1 MAVAEYKNTVDD
13 PKYAV
18 ERAGV
23 DKKSLHKEMLSRHQ
37 SARDYWKGEYEK
49 AEADMEFAFM
59 PDSQW
64 DEWMSNS
71 RKGRPMYTVNKL
83 RQAMKQITN
92 DQRQN
97 RPQAKVRAV
106 EDSDADLAEIRQG
119 LIRSI
124 DQVAEADRACDTA
137 FQFAVGGGFG
147 VWRLNYSYEDDG
159 GFDMVIKR
167 EEIANPFSV
176 VFDPAAR
183 AKDRRD
189 ARYAFVDSRWS
200 RSAFR
205 EKWKDAE
212 LVSVSDCDDT
222 TKSWFD
228 EDEVTVSEYWYKTK
242 ETYKLVLMSDGSS
255 YDEAELAPVRD
266 ELAAQGITEQR
277 SRWASREKVWQCI
290 VSGAEILEGPNEW
303 AGRFIPLVP
312 VWGEILELKGK
323 ECFFG
328 AVRFGKDAQR
338 MYNYERSTFIEVLA
352 DQPYSPFMAPAESIS
367 GYEAQWNNLKTSR
380 PPVLLYKSD
389 RDLPNGGKPSREPT
403 AQFPAALAQAAAIS
417 SDDIKAATGLFDP
430 SLGQQSNETSGR
442 AILARQHQGDKAN
455 FDYVDNLGY
464 AKKYDF
470 EIVNDLISKVY
481 DTERQIRIIGEDGAE
496 KVVKVN
502 RVVLD
507 QQTGQEVTL
516 NDLSRGRFDI
526 AVTVGPS
533 YATQRMEAAEAMMQ
547 LANDPSPI
555 GMVAK
560 YGFIKSLDAPGLQEV
575 LAAARKLLVNQGLLE
590 PEDGEQPPPP
600 PQPNPKDITDAKK
613 NDAQA
618 QLYGAQA
625 EGQQLENMTMAQQLQ
640 LQQMMPQLLAQLQG
654 MQPPPPPNPMTGVQ
668 GPPPGP
674 QVPPPPQQPSQ
685 DGYMGG
691 DQGFDPTAPA
701 GMPG

>member
-1 MAVAEYKNTVDD
+1 MAEYKNTPDD
-13 PKYAV
+13 PKYAT
-18 ERAGV
+18 ERSGV
-23 DKKSLHKEMLSRHQ
+23 DKEDLHKEMLKRHQ
-37 SARDYWKGEYEK
+37 TARDYWKEEYEK
-49 AEADMEFAFM
+49 AECDMEFAFL
-59 PDSQW
+59 PESQW
-64 DEWMSNS
+64 DDWMAST

-119 LIRSI
+119 LIRNI

-189 ARYAFVDSRWS
+189 ARYAFVDSRWA
-200 RSAFR
+200 RAAFR
-205 EKWKDAE
+205 EKWPDAR
-212 LVSVSDCDDT
+212 LISVNDCDETNKD
-222 TKSWFD
+222 WFD
-228 EDEVTVSEYWYKTK
+228 DEELTVSEYWYKTK

-255 YDEAELAPVRD
+255 YDEAELTPVRD

-277 SRWASREKVWQCI
+277 SRWAEREKVWQCV

-312 VWGEILELKGK
+312 VWGEILDLKGK
-323 ECFFG
+323 ERFFG

-352 DQPYSPFMAPAESIS
+352 DQPYSPFMAPAESVA

-403 AQFPAALAQAAAIS
+403 AQFPVALAQAAAIS
-417 SDDIKAATGLFDP
+417 SDDIKAATGIYDA
-430 SLGQQSNETSGR
+430 SLGQRSNETSGR
-442 AILARQHQGDKAN
+442 AIMARQREGDIAN
-455 FDYVDNLGY
+455 FDYMDNLAY
-464 AKKYDF
+464 AKKFDF
-470 EIVNDLISKVY
+470 EVVNDLISKIY

-496 KVVKVN
+496 KVVRVN
-502 RVVLD
+502 HVVLD
-507 QQTGQEVTL
+507 EQTGQQVTL

-533 YATQRMEAAEAMMQ
+533 FTTQRMEAADAMMQ

-560 YGFIKSLDAPGLQEV
+560 YGFIKSLDAPGLEEV
-575 LAAARKLLVNQGLLE
+575 RKAARKILVGHGLLD
-590 PEDGEQPPPP
+590 PEEGEQPPAPP
-600 PQPNPKDITDAKK
+600 EPNPKDITDAKK
-613 NDAQA
+613 ADAQA

-625 EGQQLENMTMAQQLQ
+625 EGQQLENMTMAQQLH

-654 MQPPPPPNPMTGVQ
+654 IQPAMPPPDPMNGMQ
-668 GPPPGP
+668 GPPPDP
-674 QVPPPPQQPSQ
+674 QVPPPTQQPPQ
-685 DGYMGG
+685 GGFFMGG